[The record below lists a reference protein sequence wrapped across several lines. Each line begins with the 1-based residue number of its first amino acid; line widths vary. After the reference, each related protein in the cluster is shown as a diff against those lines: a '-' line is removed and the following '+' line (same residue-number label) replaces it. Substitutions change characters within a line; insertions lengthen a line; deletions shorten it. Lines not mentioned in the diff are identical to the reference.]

1 MNVKRHVVNN
11 NGLIRRS
18 ECISCDTAW
27 YIPTTPVLSRYPG
40 TDSMFVYLKRCMSIL
55 YRNSN
60 IRSDEIHRE
69 SNQSLM
75 NEDITSLRNAGKD
88 YG

>member
-1 MNVKRHVVNN
+1 
-11 NGLIRRS
+11 
-18 ECISCDTAW
+18 
-27 YIPTTPVLSRYPG
+27 
-40 TDSMFVYLKRCMSIL
+40 MFVYLKRCMSIL